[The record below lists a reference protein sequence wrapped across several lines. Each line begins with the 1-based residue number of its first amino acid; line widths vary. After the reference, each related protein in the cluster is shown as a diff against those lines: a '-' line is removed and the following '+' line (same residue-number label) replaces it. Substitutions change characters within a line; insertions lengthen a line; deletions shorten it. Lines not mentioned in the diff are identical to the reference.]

1 MNVYPFIIRGPT
13 RASRVHRIRAQG
25 KNFKD
30 ALIKVLSVYPAKFV
44 NFKFARNMDLNT
56 VKQIAINLSK
66 KTKGVEH
73 AIWLNEK
80 EGEFYISFKNDKGF
94 TILVEDETNLKGLEI
109 GSARLNRFS
118 KQSVWV
124 SGEQT
129 KEVAPQPTNVVAEKI
144 SPKAKKSPVKKEVKT
159 ELENEFN
166 MKNKK
171 QSKKAA
177 KKNGAAKKAVSKA
190 DWGKTVSISIK
201 DMRAGIKKGFQ
212 YRDPQGVIQT
222 ENYMSTRARQDH
234 VRDGIYVAKVE
245 KI

>member
-1 MNVYPFIIRGPT
+1 MNDYPFLIRGPT
-13 RASRVHRIRAQG
+13 HASRIRKIKANG

-30 ALIKVLSVYPAKFV
+30 ALIKVLSVYPSKFV
-44 NFKFARNMDLNT
+44 NFKFARNMDLNS

-73 AIWLNEK
+73 VIWLNEK

-124 SGEQT
+124 NGEQT
-129 KEVAPQPTNVVAEKI
+129 KDPQPIAEKI
-144 SPKAKKSPVKKEVKT
+144 SPKPKKSPIKNEVKT
-159 ELENEFN
+159 ELENESN

-171 QSKKAA
+171 QGKKAT
-177 KKNGAAKKAVSKA
+177 KKNGAAKKVVSKA
-190 DWGKTVSISIK
+190 DWGKAVSISIK

-234 VRDGIYVAKVE
+234 VRDGIFVAKVE
-245 KI
+245 KA